1 MFFLPFSFYALYHCI
16 ATERLQEPKYL
27 DKWKYLILNGSKG
40 HSIAESPE
48 STLLSTALLHCVLE
62 DCSRNQIH
70 ICGTWASNVTRGSV
84 RSRAELFHT
93 VCLKASVHFFLHVEN
108 RFALFA
114 TSVCLI
120 SNTPL
125 ENFKPSALFRY
136 KDVYPVLKEC
146 TLPSRIF
153 GRQIRPWRQNLWGWG
168 GICYSATFHSKIS
181 VPFSRNAQF
190 CLQYQVSVHDY

>member
-1 MFFLPFSFYALYHCI
+1 MLFLLCSFYALFHCI

-40 HSIAESPE
+40 HSITESPG
-48 STLLSTALLHCVLE
+48 STLLSTTLLHCILE
-62 DCSRNQIH
+62 DCSRNHIH
-70 ICGTWASNVTRGSV
+70 ICRAGGNNVTRDSV

-93 VCLKASVHFFLHVEN
+93 VCLKTSVDFFLHVEN
-108 RFALFA
+108 RFAVFA
-114 TSVCLI
+114 TPVCLI

-125 ENFKPSALFRY
+125 ENFKHFALFRY
-136 KDVYPVLKEC
+136 KDVYPALKEC

-153 GRQIRPWRQNLWGWG
+153 CRQIRPWRQNLWGWG

-190 CLQYQVSVHDY
+190 CLLYQVSVCDY